1 MQNTAR
7 AVERQTETPAQTR
20 VIYQGQPGAY
30 AEEAAKAYFGADC
43 VRTNAKSWEGVL
55 IAIREGLG
63 DYGVL
68 PIENSSTG
76 SISAVYDLLGQYGMR
91 HCGRA
96 DHPGGTRADGAKRC
110 KPRQY
115 LSGLFP

>member
-1 MQNTAR
+1 M
-7 AVERQTETPAQTR
+7 
-20 VIYQGQPGAY
+20 
-30 AEEAAKAYFGADC
+30 
-43 VRTNAKSWEGVL
+43 

-76 SISAVYDLLGQYGMR
+76 SISAVYDLLGQYGCAIVGEQIIRVEHALM
-91 HCGRA
+91 A
-96 DHPGGTRADGAKRC
+96 PKRC